1 MDRHNS
7 THKPSL
13 LPAKSSMNTPI
24 PKRNPIAIV
33 IFMSCLAWIGLCLMF
48 WHAYHDPNPAPPP
61 LPHEILDN
69 PSNWSMPDFEKL
81 QKDAA
86 TPAEQAIID
95 ETLKEW
101 NRMTN
106 R

>member
-1 MDRHNS
+1 MS
-7 THKPSL
+7 
-13 LPAKSSMNTPI
+13 TPI
-24 PKRNPIAIV
+24 PKRNPVAIV
-33 IFMSCLAWIGLCLMF
+33 VLMSSLAWIGIFIAF
-48 WHAYHDPNPAPPP
+48 WQTYYNPEPLPPP
-61 LPHEILDN
+61 LPHEILDS